1 MWISYHFL
9 ALNKYNFKKY
19 KQNHFE
25 FIYFI
30 IRLKI
35 LLNMYKTIVCYI
47 LKSSNR
53 FSYLFYYA
61 NLEFLFPRRFIKFAV

>member
-1 MWISYHFL
+1 MCISYHFL

-35 LLNMYKTIVCYI
+35 LLKMYKTIVCYI

-53 FSYLFYYA
+53 FSHFYV
-61 NLEFLFPRRFIKFAV
+61 NSEFLFPRRFI